1 MRLLL
6 VEDDD
11 AIAGPLLKGLGR
23 EGFEVRRVAT
33 GAEAL
38 AAEPADL
45 VLLDLGLPDIDG
57 YEVCRHLRAESEV
70 PIIVITARGDEVDRV
85 VGL

>member
-1 MRLLL
+1 MAKFPAAAPNDPQSCDGGDVRLLL

-45 VLLDLGLPDIDG
+45 VLLDLGLPAVVG
-57 YEVCRHLRAESEV
+57 FAVCRRQRDES
-70 PIIVITARGDEVDRV
+70 
-85 VGL
+85 